1 MDASRNEE
9 DEEEINEEGAKDKEE
24 GVKSRGGEGPAWR
37 GHPAVTLEIGARS
50 DLGRHMAGQQQTHG
64 LPTRCIL
71 ISDQLMLLTS
81 QPPPPPPPALTHTSY
96 ILRYICLKENLHIAW
111 VP

>member
-9 DEEEINEEGAKDKEE
+9 DEEEINEEGAKDKEG

-71 ISDQLMLLTS
+71 ISDQLRLLTS
-81 QPPPPPPPALTHTSY
+81 QHPP
-96 ILRYICLKENLHIAW
+96 ILHISFDIF
-111 VP
+111 VFPHCLGSLISLSVG